1 MLKIHDVIKEI
12 HKLNVIHCDLKH
24 DNILLALNKN
34 IKIIDFGISI
44 NDNKNY
50 FKGYGNTKY
59 CSKSQLTKGNIDC
72 TTDIYSLGVIFYELM
87 LDRLPF

>member
-44 NDNKNY
+44 NDNKKL
-50 FKGYGNTKY
+50 F
-59 CSKSQLTKGNIDC
+59 
-72 TTDIYSLGVIFYELM
+72 
-87 LDRLPF
+87 